1 MKQSIFREAEQM
13 KYLYETL
20 NQASL
25 AGSNRYYQS
34 KIERNLPLEPRRS
47 NPLDRYPL
55 STYEDQFLLPKKKKF
70 ILLLLCLNRNSKLD
84 YHTSDVHNQSYLET
98 REQNSKKIQQ
108 FSSLFS
114 SSFLSF

>member
-34 KIERNLPLEPRRS
+34 KMERNLPLEPRRS

-55 STYEDQFLLPKKKKF
+55 STYEDQFLLPKKKKV
-70 ILLLLCLNRNSKLD
+70 
-84 YHTSDVHNQSYLET
+84 Y
-98 REQNSKKIQQ
+98 
-108 FSSLFS
+108 S
-114 SSFLSF
+114 SSFVFK